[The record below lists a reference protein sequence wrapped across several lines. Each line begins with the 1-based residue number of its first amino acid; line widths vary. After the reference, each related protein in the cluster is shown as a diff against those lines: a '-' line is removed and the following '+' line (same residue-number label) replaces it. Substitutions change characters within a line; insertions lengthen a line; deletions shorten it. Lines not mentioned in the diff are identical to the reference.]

1 VRIGLAGVAVL
12 LVAASYAFLLANRQP
27 RARARVTH
35 GSTAVDLGGLAA
47 EVQAN
52 IAAQHVQSAERS
64 SQVDRHELTDP
75 DEAPPASERPAIR
88 RARALVKRW
97 LAGYLP
103 YEVDRLGPVVRRDI
117 SATSTAALTRSLLTH
132 PPLIPPSQ
140 QTRRPPKGRLLGLL
154 TTLSPGASRARVY
167 VEVAYGL
174 EREGFL
180 LTLIRGERG
189 WLVAAFHG

>member
-1 VRIGLAGVAVL
+1 VL
-12 LVAASYAFLLANRQP
+12 LLTASYAFLLASRQP
-27 RARARVTH
+27 HARTRVTTRS
-35 GSTAVDLGGLAA
+35 STVGLGGLAA

-52 IAAQHVQSAERS
+52 IASQRVHAAEQS

-75 DEAPPASERPAIR
+75 DDAPPASQRPGIR
-88 RARALVKRW
+88 DARALVTRW

-103 YEVDRLGPVVRRDI
+103 YEVDQLTPDGRRDI
-117 SATSTAALTRSLLTH
+117 TDTSTAALARSLLAH

-140 QTRRPPKGRLLGLL
+140 QTRRPPEGRLLGLL
-154 TTLSPGASRARVY
+154 VTLAPGAASARVY

-174 EREGFL
+174 EREGFP